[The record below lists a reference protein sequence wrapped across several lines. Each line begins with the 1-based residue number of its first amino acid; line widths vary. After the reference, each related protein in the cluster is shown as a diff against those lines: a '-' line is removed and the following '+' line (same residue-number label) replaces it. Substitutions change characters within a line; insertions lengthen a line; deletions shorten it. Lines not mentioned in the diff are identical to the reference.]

1 MPAKGKLCYYHVF
14 LQYHCVLAIT
24 LFIYFLVYIPFSAIY
39 KTQGFKEPN
48 VQTYLSGC
56 PIKAQVLEVERFTST
71 TRVSA
76 FMDSTCISQ
85 CV

>member
-14 LQYHCVLAIT
+14 LQHHCVLAIT
-24 LFIYFLVYIPFSAIY
+24 LFICFSVYIPFSTIY

-48 VQTYLSGC
+48 IQMYLSGC

-71 TRVSA
+71 TRVSV
-76 FMDSTCISQ
+76 FMDSLC
-85 CV
+85 

>member
-1 MPAKGKLCYYHVF
+1 MLLSY
-14 LQYHCVLAIT
+14 VLAIA
-24 LFIYFLVYIPFSAIY
+24 LCSCNNFIYLFFLVSIPFSAIY

-48 VQTYLSGC
+48 VQLYLTGC

-71 TRVSA
+71 TRVST
-76 FMDSTCISQ
+76 FMNSTCISQ

>member
-1 MPAKGKLCYYHVF
+1 MPAKGKLCCCPVF
-14 LQYHCVLAIT
+14 LQHHCVPTIT
-24 LFIYFLVYIPFSAIY
+24 LFIYFLVYIPFSAVY

-48 VQTYLSGC
+48 VQPYLSRC

-76 FMDSTCISQ
+76 FMDSTCISR